1 MKMKETLPVP
11 NRRSNKKVMDANRSR
26 ANCAMDLCFSLV
38 KQMRADPPKVI
49 VNRPPPDKL
58 LMLVNE
64 ELKSQDYKHGDRFTI
79 GYKVVDKQLK
89 FYLTRESPR

>member
-1 MKMKETLPVP
+1 VP
-11 NRRSNKKVMDANRSR
+11 NRRTNKATMTNSQSRS
-26 ANCAMDLCFSLV
+26 AMATDLCFRLV
-38 KQMRADPPKVI
+38 KQMRDDPPKVI